1 MAGCTPSPDT
11 ATKHSLKS
19 QCGCLSLTNVTDL
32 QTWLLTYNPLGL
44 PTPPYAGCANT
55 DSPPPPAPISPPF
68 TRGDIECAPDYA
80 RDPCRLGPWDIAL
93 YRRTQQF
100 AAKDPAKVPCP
111 ATKGEKFAV
120 ANKIHDG
127 RNGFVQDYITYP
139 RLATTHYRQFTV
151 EIGYSED
158 GKNYFYEADITC
170 MNQVTRSNAGTATS
184 QHTLTAGGVDGCIG
198 GVSCGDGSAN
208 ISDSNGNSLDSLTCG
223 GCPTPPWSPCTA
235 DAPDGLLGIPSDVNN
250 TDPTGTR
257 ASNVT
262 FLKWLCNINSER
274 GNIGLNVPHLGTY
287 SGPASGLAAW
297 LASWNFDEIV
307 AGGAHAIQSYSLT
320 SFSLSNT
327 SLTGTVKYLNTYDQ
341 VWPAFGAELTRKSEY
356 TFTFSVTLSDDYA
369 YTFAQA
375 QADAT
380 ALLNNFDFTND
391 KDFPWTMPSDCRIAP
406 MISRW
411 ETGGQPGTGYCD
423 TPADPTQTA
432 IYDGSVKGALINY
445 YKDAGGVNYKSGV
458 YSKGWFDFSMW
469 IYNYTADPDNPG
481 AEKLCYN
488 YGAYPS
494 DIQGVSMAT
503 QVTTGSMDTSD
514 RGNGWSPFSRYYEG
528 WSLSFRPPFVDV
540 SCGFAADGGDAIYVS
555 KYAEKKVNLPAE
567 NLFGPC
573 GAMRLQ
579 TLLDSQCNPTAT
591 LRFPGAWSICG
602 KCAVASIT
610 RDSGSGVVTVTL
622 TDPADALIDG
632 DAVDFLDA
640 SNNVTTA
647 NVTASHVDSPTQ
659 FHFTGALPT
668 GVAIKSHGAPDPAW
682 ADPSPKGDFVWAFD
696 SGNAYDAPG
705 TPDVQSV
712 QQDNLAKTGGIL
724 FVGPPGSPEIT
735 NPASA
740 AKWPSATTRIMST
753 CYATIEPG
761 GHSNCQPVQAMEDRF
776 FTPQDNTMN
785 DSSGGAPGICIAL
798 VPRPL
803 PRWVEARLT
812 APAHAPFD
820 FSGGDGNKYLK
831 LPVAAELCY
840 NFNCSGIWNA
850 TFAFTSLPYGSWPGA
865 IKSSGALASQDVTG
879 ASASDDITNL
889 GPA

>member
-1 MAGCTPSPDT
+1 MQGLCLINADRGTF
-11 ATKHSLKS
+11 SLYVP
-19 QCGCLSLTNVTDL
+19 N
-32 QTWLLTYNPLGL
+32 LGL
-44 PTPPYAGCANT
+44 FSGTPA
-55 DSPPPPAPISPPF
+55 
-68 TRGDIECAPDYA
+68 
-80 RDPCRLGPWDIAL
+80 
-93 YRRTQQF
+93 Q
-100 AAKDPAKVPCP
+100 
-111 ATKGEKFAV
+111 
-120 ANKIHDG
+120 
-127 RNGFVQDYITYP
+127 
-139 RLATTHYRQFTV
+139 
-151 EIGYSED
+151 
-158 GKNYFYEADITC
+158 
-170 MNQVTRSNAGTATS
+170 
-184 QHTLTAGGVDGCIG
+184 
-198 GVSCGDGSAN
+198 
-208 ISDSNGNSLDSLTCG
+208 
-223 GCPTPPWSPCTA
+223 
-235 DAPDGLLGIPSDVNN
+235 
-250 TDPTGTR
+250 
-257 ASNVT
+257 
-262 FLKWLCNINSER
+262 
-274 GNIGLNVPHLGTY
+274 
-287 SGPASGLAAW
+287 LAAW
-297 LASWNFDEIV
+297 LASFCEVDPPSP
-307 AGGAHAIQSYSLT
+307 GAPNLVLRVQNYALAD
-320 SFSLSNT
+320 FSLSNT
-327 SLTGTVKYLNTYDQ
+327 VMKGTIEYLFTEDYEDPTYG
-341 VWPAFGAELTRKSEY
+341 VSAAVHCEY
-356 TFTFSVTLSDDYA
+356 TFNFSISLGGAV
-369 YTFAQA
+369 TFAEDESSA
-375 QADAT
+375 IG
-380 ALLNNFDFTND
+380 LLDYIDFTND
-391 KDFPWTMPSDCRIAP
+391 KNFPWLTDGDCRISP
-406 MISRW
+406 MISFW
-411 ETGGQPGTGYCD
+411 EKAGSPGVGYCEA
-423 TPADPTQTA
+423 PAAGSVEAFQLAQSLAT
-432 IYDGSVKGALINY
+432 YDGSIRGALLDY
-445 YKDAGGVNYKSGV
+445 YYDDSYPPKHYKTGIYDA
-458 YSKGWFDFSMW
+458 GWFDFAGDFYEY
-469 IYNYTADPDNPG
+469 ITDPDAG
-481 AEKLCYN
+481 TCGSKSCYN
-488 YGAYPS
+488 YGYAPS
-494 DIQGVSMAT
+494 AKQGVSMAT
-503 QVTTGSMDTSD
+503 QLVPGVGDTSD
-514 RGNGWSPFSRYYEG
+514 CPGRQPFTRYFVNWG
-528 WSLSFRPPFVDV
+528 APVRPPFIDV
-540 SCGFAADGGDAIYVS
+540 SCGYVADGGDAVYAS
-555 KYAEKKVNLPAE
+555 KYAEKTVPLESQKF
-567 NLFGPC
+567 FGPC
-573 GAMRLQ
+573 GQMRNQ
-579 TLLDSQCNPTAT
+579 TLLDANCNGTST

-761 GHSNCQPVQAMEDRF
+761 GHSYCQPVQAMEDRF

-879 ASASDDITNL
+879 ALASQDVTGASASDDITNL